1 MAFQKKSISMTRPVA
16 VTLEEKSGTIA
27 YIPGSEEVPSVGDEK
42 NGRVWDGEKW
52 VPKTEWEA
60 SQASH

>member
-1 MAFQKKSISMTRPVA
+1 MAFKKTSISMTRPVA

-27 YIPGSEEVPSVGDEK
+27 HVPSFEEVPSVGDEK
-42 NGRVWDGEKW
+42 NNRVWNGEKW
-52 VPKTEWEA
+52 VSKTEWEA